1 MVRTPLRR
9 GIRSGKSGH
18 RNAGFQRRVSAS
30 GASDPWPGD
39 SVLVPNPSYPVHPYG
54 FVIAGADVRHVRL
67 TDGVDFFAELES
79 AILNNWPKPKVLVL
93 NFPGNPTTHCV
104 ELEFFERVV
113 AIAKAHGIWVVQDL
127 AYADIVFDAI
137 PRHQFCRSQERWMLR

>member
-1 MVRTPLRR
+1 M
-9 GIRSGKSGH
+9 
-18 RNAGFQRRVSAS
+18 
-30 GASDPWPGD
+30 
-39 SVLVPNPSYPVHPYG
+39 
-54 FVIAGADVRHVRL
+54 IAGADVRHVRL

-127 AYADIVFDAI
+127 AYADIVFDGYTRAI
-137 PRHQFCRSQERWMLR
+137 NFAGSWSDGCCGGVFYLYLKATTCLAGELGLCG